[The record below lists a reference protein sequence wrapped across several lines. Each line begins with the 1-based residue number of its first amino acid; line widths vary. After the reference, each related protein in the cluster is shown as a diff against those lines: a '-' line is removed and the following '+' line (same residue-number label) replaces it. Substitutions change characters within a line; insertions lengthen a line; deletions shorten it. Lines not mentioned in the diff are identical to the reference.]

1 MSDDKHSDFEQ
12 KVKASLNA
20 NVENL
25 DANTREQL
33 TTARR
38 KALNQSA
45 KKTWLNSW
53 QQFWLPAG
61 SLALCSLLAIFILVN
76 PTPKDSTSHIVNNQ
90 TESQMQEESSDQVV
104 ALELLNDTDDGD
116 ETSDPDFYLWADEV
130 LASESVPHAV

>member
-1 MSDDKHSDFEQ
+1 MTDNEHSDFEQ

-33 TTARR
+33 TAARR
-38 KALNQSA
+38 KALNQST
-45 KKTWLNSW
+45 KKTWLKSW
-53 QQFWLPAG
+53 SQFWLPAS
-61 SLALCSLLAIFILVN
+61 SLALCSLLALFILDN
-76 PTPKDSTSHIVNNQ
+76 PIPKDSNNHIANNQ
-90 TESQMQEESSDQVV
+90 IESQTQEESSDQVT

-130 LASESVPHAV
+130 LASENVPHAV